1 MTGFTVLSAL
11 KCFLFRCDLCNYAS
25 GDHNS
30 LRRHKMRHSGR
41 KPYKCQHCPYS
52 CIQAIS
58 LKTHMKN
65 KHPGCSEG
73 IYMCD
78 QCQYR
83 TVNKQNYDNHLE
95 DHRNGLVSLGQ
106 EGEDD
111 QTGSTRRRLASAKQ
125 AKGKPQTYTVGTISS
140 VDLSKMPGMEGLA
153 PSELNAAQLI
163 YSALN
168 AMSQQQQ
175 QQQRVDTSQAVSEA
189 SVQQASSVTSTTH
202 DGITTHT
209 ITLHLPQLTGGAHAE
224 LPPGTSQEGTS
235 CATADVTNPVVLAV
249 NQGNQTINLFGS
261 PTAEPS
267 AAAGEV
273 HLTTD
278 GNQGQQPVTDIVQ
291 QAIQGLEV
299 LHQGGD
305 TGQAHILQAA
315 PQQAQVIQGLE
326 VLQSSQVLQALGGL
340 QNFEG
345 IQVLQPQLSNTIA
358 VDGQTIQIQGQNII
372 AADTG
377 QVLFKSQTEEKELQQ
392 NSSEQS

>member
-1 MTGFTVLSAL
+1 MTITWRTTAMGSYPWGRRVMRTSRVAPH
-11 KCFLFRCDLCNYAS
+11 
-25 GDHNS
+25 GDGWHQP
-30 LRRHKMRHSGR
+30 KV
-41 KPYKCQHCPYS
+41 Q
-52 CIQAIS
+52 
-58 LKTHMKN
+58 
-65 KHPGCSEG
+65 
-73 IYMCD
+73 
-78 QCQYR
+78 
-83 TVNKQNYDNHLE
+83 KQNHQRTQWERSVQLIYLKY
-95 DHRNGLVSLGQ
+95 Q
-106 EGEDD
+106 EW
-111 QTGSTRRRLASAKQ
+111 K
-125 AKGKPQTYTVGTISS
+125 
-140 VDLSKMPGMEGLA
+140 GLA

-175 QQQRVDTSQAVSEA
+175 QGQRVDTSQAVSEA

-202 DGITTHT
+202 DGVTTHT
-209 ITLHLPQLTGGAHAE
+209 ITLHLPQLPGGAPAE

-235 CATADVTNPVVLAV
+235 SATVDVTNPVVLAV
-249 NQGNQTINLFGS
+249 NQGNQQAINLLGN

-273 HLTTD
+273 QLTSD
-278 GNQGQQPVTDIVQ
+278 ANQGQQQVTDIVQ

-305 TGQAHILQAA
+305 TGQAHILQAGT
-315 PQQAQVIQGLE
+315 PQQAHVIQGLD

-358 VDGQTIQIQGQNII
+358 VDGQTLQIQGQNII

-377 QVLFKSQTEEKELQQ
+377 QVLFKSQAEETEVQQ
-392 NSSEQS
+392 NTNGQS